1 MTPPDFLRAYRF
13 TRVQEG
19 GYWPGKPGD
28 MNPTDRGVTQHAY
41 DDFRTGHALSP
52 RDVRQMTEE
61 ECQGVYQQYWE
72 DAHCPQ
78 MPTAEVALL
87 HFDMGFNAGT
97 GTAAKMLQRV
107 VGVTPDGA
115 IGPAT
120 IAAVTAAATT
130 DHKALL
136 VRLTGA
142 RATRF
147 RKLAEADPLKQ
158 KFLVGWLRRVSAIQK
173 EVGV

>member
-1 MTPPDFLRAYRF
+1 M
-13 TRVQEG
+13 QEG
-19 GYWPGKPGD
+19 GFSPGKPGD
-28 MNPTDRGVTQHAY
+28 PLNTDRGVTQHAY
-41 DDFRTGHALSP
+41 DDFRTGHTLSP

-61 ECQGVYQQYWE
+61 ECRGVYQQYWDE
-72 DAHCPQ
+72 AHCSQ
-78 MPTAEVALL
+78 MSTAEIALL
-87 HFDMGFNAGT
+87 HFDMGFNAGN
-97 GTAAKMLQRV
+97 GAAAKMLQRV

-120 IAAVTAAATT
+120 IAAVAAAATA

-147 RKLAEADPLKQ
+147 RKLAEADPLKA
-158 KFLVGWLRRVSAIQK
+158 KFLVGWLRRVSAAQK